1 MGSWIPVLGLIDEI
15 ASLRTIRILCVVFL
29 VLGNLGLI
37 LTFQELTT
45 VYIILF
51 GTLINGGFIV
61 LWKYYNW
68 WFGLEELWEEL
79 VVMDDILKL
88 IMMFLGFV
96 LFLNI
101 LARILFNGI
110 FGARVKESRINN
122 KDNPNSKN

>member
-1 MGSWIPVLGLIDEI
+1 V
-15 ASLRTIRILCVVFL
+15 LCVVFL

-68 WFGLEELWEEL
+68 WFGLEEL
-79 VVMDDILKL
+79 
-88 IMMFLGFV
+88 
-96 LFLNI
+96 
-101 LARILFNGI
+101 
-110 FGARVKESRINN
+110 
-122 KDNPNSKN
+122 